1 MNNFSKIIKMKK
13 IGLLLVLFLGTITYA
28 SKSVNKELAIE
39 SSDFDCEEVY
49 TSCGTFGISCGFSN
63 EEILEGSSDIEEAEC
78 G

>member
-1 MNNFSKIIKMKK
+1 
-13 IGLLLVLFLGTITYA
+13 
-28 SKSVNKELAIE
+28 SVNKELAIE